1 MLFRS
6 RILAQGAVDV
16 LPDDTVETLH
26 ERIKVV
32 ERRLLVETVRAWN
45 EGEK

>member
-6 RILAQGAVDV
+6 ILAQGTVDV

-26 ERIKVV
+26 EHIKVMKH
-32 ERRLLVETVRAWN
+32 RLLVETVRAWN